1 MKFMYIMKFKKYY
14 PHLLLFSFILIVIIF
29 KQNQI
34 LSKYTVNNNSLN
46 FDAAKIHPASII
58 MVRK

>member
-14 PHLLLFSFILIVIIF
+14 PHLLLLSFILIVIIF
-29 KQNQI
+29 KQNHT
-34 LSKYTVNNNSLN
+34 LSKYTEKNNKSLV

-58 MVRK
+58 I